1 MRLGWILATL
11 MFCVALPSLAQLS
24 IGGTTPV
31 YDSRTKTYMLTVP
44 EDVFGGA
51 YQAPVV
57 LDSGVTSVTINGQ
70 EVTDQVTFPLIDAGT
85 SYTIVFKRNNQVTQS
100 TIHFTYL
107 PIMCI
112 TGSFGNTYTVG
123 SVQMIMPDGQGVQ
136 NYRARIKQAGAS
148 TNLQWIYKRNYHV
161 KFIDENDEKMDVSFF
176 GLRNDNHWRLD
187 AGTRD
192 MIRFRNYAANGLWAA
207 FGNKPYY
214 ADQQS
219 KARSYIRGSHVEVF
233 MNGAYHGF
241 YNFHEFMDRKQ
252 LKLKKYDEVTDED
265 TGLTSVQFHG
275 MMWKGAKSTPET
287 LFMLPGKEPD
297 NTLDNWCGFE
307 LEYPEIDDV
316 CPTDYSVLRNA
327 VKFVARSNTATF
339 NSQVEEY
346 FDLPVLVDYFMFLHV
361 VFGIDNVDN
370 NMVVACYDQAVDK
383 KVTFAVWDLDATVG
397 QHYLDID
404 GYYHAD
410 EIQPERELEDMPN
423 NMCLFKYNKL
433 FMQLKEKPGFYRAV
447 VNRYWQLR
455 ETVLHP
461 DSLVERYQA
470 IYRRLDAC
478 GALGRESQR
487 WSGTDEIDYRTL
499 DFPAELDYLCDWLRR
514 RIAYLDNNTFAC
526 RRGDVNGDG
535 KVNIEDVTAL
545 IDYLLSG
552 ATLNGFN
559 DINADADADNI
570 VNIADVTRIINIL
583 LAS

>member
-1 MRLGWILATL
+1 MRLGWISATL

-85 SYTIVFKRNNQVTQS
+85 SYTFVFKRNNQVTQS

-207 FGNKPYY
+207 FANKPYY

-265 TGLTSVQFHG
+265 TGLSSVQFHG

-287 LFMLPGKEPD
+287 LFMLQGKEPD

-370 NMVVACYDQAVDK
+370 NVVVACYDQAVDK

-526 RRGDVNGDG
+526 LRGDVNGDG